1 MPAFTCLRTYGGEV
15 TSTSLDLTDL
25 HGRLNRA
32 RDESARAGLDALVIS
47 PGPDLSYLTGYDAIA
62 LERLTALVLPTVGE
76 ACVIVPTLEA
86 PAAKASPIGDLGLP
100 ILTWDETDDPYQL
113 VAKSIG
119 VSRSQRGPVVAVDN
133 HMWAEKVLRLRHAM
147 PEADQRL
154 AGVVLNPMRMRKTS
168 SEIESLRQAGAAID
182 RVHAQVSEFL
192 RAGRTER
199 EVGRDI
205 ADAIIQ
211 AGHTRVDFVIVASGP
226 NGASPHAEV
235 SDRKIDE
242 GEPVVVDIGGTMP
255 DGYCSDSTRNY
266 CIGAP
271 PPEYVAYFDV
281 LQAAQEV
288 AVNHVR
294 PGVTCESVDEAGR
307 AVLRAAGLGDH
318 FIHRIGHGIG
328 LETHEDPYLV
338 AGNTALLEP
347 GFAFSVEPGVY
358 FGGRHG
364 ARIED
369 IVVCTE
375 TGVDSMN
382 LRPHELVIC

>member
-1 MPAFTCLRTYGGEV
+1 M
-15 TSTSLDLTDL
+15 TSTSLDLADL
-25 HGRLNRA
+25 HGRLARA

-47 PGPDLSYLTGYDAIA
+47 PGPDLSYLTGYNAIA
-62 LERLTALVLPTVGE
+62 LERLTALVLPTAGE

-113 VAKSIG
+113 VADSIAGSIG
-119 VSRSQRGPVVAVDN
+119 ASTSPRGPVVAVDN
-133 HMWAEKVLRLRHAM
+133 HMWAEKVLRLRNAM
-147 PEADQRL
+147 PDTDQRL

-168 SEIESLRQAGAAID
+168 SEIDSLRRAGAAID
-182 RVHAQVSEFL
+182 RVHAQVSGFL

-205 ADAIIQ
+205 ADAIIRE
-211 AGHTRVDFVIVASGP
+211 GHSRVDFVIVASGP
-226 NGASPHAEV
+226 NGSSPHAEV
-235 SDRKIDE
+235 SDRVINE

-255 DGYCSDSTRNY
+255 DHYCSDSTRNY
-266 CIGAP
+266 CIGTP
-271 PPEYVAYFDV
+271 PLEYVEYFDV
-281 LQAAQEV
+281 LQAAQAA

-328 LETHEDPYLV
+328 LETHEDPYMV
-338 AGNTALLEP
+338 AGNTTLVEP

-358 FGGRHG
+358 FSGRHG

-369 IVVCTE
+369 IVVCTD

-382 LRPHELVIC
+382 CRPHELVIC